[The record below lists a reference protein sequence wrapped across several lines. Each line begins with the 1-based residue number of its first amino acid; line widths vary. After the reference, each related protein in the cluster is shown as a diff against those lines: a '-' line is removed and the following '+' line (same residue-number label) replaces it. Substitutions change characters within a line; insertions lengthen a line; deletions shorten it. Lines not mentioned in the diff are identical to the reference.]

1 MTTELSDVVK
11 ELSDAFENR
20 VYPDAD
26 AVMKSLKDLDDYLK
40 PYEKCDIHEIWYGD
54 GELVNALFHLV
65 ATNAKTLLYA
75 SLVWMDI
82 HDRISDLD
90 AKFKELFK
98 GTEYEK
104 AYKPYSIHFG
114 MEIAFPDVF
123 GKAPV
128 CKEERRDYIK
138 ANMQV
143 LEFNELCNYMLNAKE
158 HRDILQG
165 FVDFVNNSKASGDCS
180 IGPEHISS
188 QLGDWKL
195 WNEEQIISREG
206 KAPVVK
212 GWGGEEINTKMQVLE
227 FNELCNYM
235 LNAKEHRRILQ
246 DFVDFLTKSQAFGD
260 CLIGPECV
268 RSQLGVWNKRNTSV
282 RK

>member
-1 MTTELSDVVK
+1 MTDLSDVVK
-11 ELSDAFENR
+11 ELTNAFKNR

-26 AVMKSLKDLDDYLK
+26 AVMKSLKDLDEYLE
-40 PYEKCDIHEIWYGD
+40 PYQKCDIHEIWYGD
-54 GELVNALFHLV
+54 GELVNVLFHLV

-75 SLVWMDI
+75 SLQWMDV

-90 AKFKELFK
+90 AKFNEIFK

-104 AYKPYSIHFG
+104 AYEPYSIHFG
-114 MEIAFPDVF
+114 IEIAFPEVF

-165 FVDFVNNSKASGDCS
+165 FVYFMNNSKASGDS
-180 IGPEHISS
+180 LHEHKLEHVSS

-195 WNEEQIISREG
+195 WNQEQIISE
-206 KAPVVK
+206 KAPVLK
-212 GWGGEEINTKMQVLE
+212 GGGKKSIQR
-227 FNELCNYM
+227 CRH
-235 LNAKEHRRILQ
+235 LNLMS
-246 DFVDFLTKSQAFGD
+246 FVIT
-260 CLIGPECV
+260 C
-268 RSQLGVWNKRNTSV
+268 
-282 RK
+282 